1 SILLGSL
8 LATVCKSFPD
18 GDFIKLLPETRPQPG
33 QSSDP
38 SHWAK
43 IAKQDL
49 QTATDV
55 LRQTKENRAKNA
67 ILFLGDGMGVPSIT
81 VGRILKG
88 QLAGNSGE
96 EEILEFERFPHTGL
110 SKTYNTDMQTP
121 DSAGTATAFL
131 CGVKA
136 KSGTMGV
143 NEQVI
148 SRNCTSQLKERNVM
162 SFLNEAQQLGKS
174 VGIVTTTRITHATP
188 GAAYSHTAS
197 RDWEDDTERNS
208 DVPNVNERSMCP
220 DIAEQLVEYAINYT
234 VIFGG
239 GRLKFLPKNEIT
251 IDPITGRNVSGSR
264 SDSVNLINKWKQ
276 RQEGYGRRPVYL
288 ETRKELQDTP
298 TDPNAAYFG
307 LFAMSHLRYDLDN
320 QKDGKEPTLEEMTR
334 KAIEILSQN
343 PNGFALLV
351 EGGRIDHGHHENLAQ
366 KSMHDLLAFEKAIKA
381 AGELTKPDDTLTI
394 VTADHSHVFSI
405 GGWGRRGQPI
415 FGKVKFS
422 YFNRFN
428 SKGEALGFD
437 DLPYTPLF
445 YGDGPGAPVG
455 RPRANITDVDTEQ
468 ENYKQQAVVN
478 FPIESHAAEDVP
490 IYARGPGSHL
500 FHATHEQSY
509 IAHVIKYS
517 LCVGSYR
524 AENYCLSSSSSDLS
538 HWAKI
543 AKQDLQTATDVLR
556 QTKENRA
563 KNAIL
568 FLGDGMG
575 VPSITVGRILKGQLA
590 GNSGE
595 EEILEFERFPHT
607 GLSKTYN
614 TDMQTPDSAG
624 TATAFLCGVK
634 AKSGTMGV
642 NEQVISRNC
651 TSQLKERSVMSF
663 LNEAQQLGKSVG
675 IVTTTRITHATPG
688 AAYSHTAS
696 RDWEDDTER
705 NSDVPNVNE
714 RSMCPDIAEQLVEYA
729 INYTVIFGGGR
740 LKFLP
745 KNEITIDPISGRN
758 VSGSRSDSAMDVV
771 RSTWRLARSCKTLRR
786 IPKLHTLDCSQ

>member
-18 GDFIKLLPETRPQPG
+18 GRISSRLLPETRSQPG
-33 QSSDP
+33 QSSDL

-49 QTATDV
+49 QIATDV

-110 SKTYNTDMQTP
+110 SKDTP

-307 LFAMSHLRYDLDN
+307 L
-320 QKDGKEPTLEEMTR
+320 
-334 KAIEILSQN
+334 
-343 PNGFALLV
+343 
-351 EGGRIDHGHHENLAQ
+351 
-366 KSMHDLLAFEKAIKA
+366 
-381 AGELTKPDDTLTI
+381 
-394 VTADHSHVFSI
+394 HVFSI

-758 VSGSRSDSAMDVV
+758 VSGSRSDSVNLINKWKQRQEGYGRRPVYMETRKELQD
-771 RSTWRLARSCKTLRR
+771 TRR

>member
-1 SILLGSL
+1 MAKAKFFLASILLGSL

-524 AENYCLSSSSSDLS
+524 AENYCLSSSVGFVS
-538 HWAKI
+538 
-543 AKQDLQTATDVLR
+543 
-556 QTKENRA
+556 
-563 KNAIL
+563 
-568 FLGDGMG
+568 
-575 VPSITVGRILKGQLA
+575 PSIPATLLLSVVAALIGR
-590 GNSGE
+590 
-595 EEILEFERFPHT
+595 F
-607 GLSKTYN
+607 
-614 TDMQTPDSAG
+614 
-624 TATAFLCGVK
+624 C
-634 AKSGTMGV
+634 
-642 NEQVISRNC
+642 
-651 TSQLKERSVMSF
+651 
-663 LNEAQQLGKSVG
+663 
-675 IVTTTRITHATPG
+675 
-688 AAYSHTAS
+688 
-696 RDWEDDTER
+696 
-705 NSDVPNVNE
+705 
-714 RSMCPDIAEQLVEYA
+714 
-729 INYTVIFGGGR
+729 
-740 LKFLP
+740 
-745 KNEITIDPISGRN
+745 
-758 VSGSRSDSAMDVV
+758 
-771 RSTWRLARSCKTLRR
+771 
-786 IPKLHTLDCSQ
+786 